1 MRSPTIVILGGALS
15 GPTAAARARE
25 IDGKARIILLEQG
38 AAVGYGVG
46 GLAYHVSGEVPSLQ
60 ALARKRASVRDVY
73 RVDIRTG
80 VSVQRIDAEKHVLLL
95 EGKTLAYDRLI
106 YAAGAES
113 IVPDIPGLAGGAHV
127 FPFCTPQGPRG
138 VTALLESCARA

>member
-60 ALARKRASVRDVY
+60 ALARKRASVHNVDRI
-73 RVDIRTG
+73 DIRTG
-80 VSVQRIDAEKHVLLL
+80 ASVLRIDAEKHVLLL
-95 EGKTLAYDRLI
+95 EGRTLAYDRLI

-113 IVPDIPGLAGGAHV
+113 IVPDIPGLAGGGNLV
-127 FPFCTPQGPRG
+127 RVCTPQGPRR
-138 VTALLESCARA
+138 S